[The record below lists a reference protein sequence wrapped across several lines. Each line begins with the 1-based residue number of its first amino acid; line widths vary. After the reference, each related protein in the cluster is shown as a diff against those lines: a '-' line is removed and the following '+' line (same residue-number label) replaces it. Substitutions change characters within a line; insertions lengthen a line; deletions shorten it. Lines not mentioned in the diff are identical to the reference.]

1 MISRAPFKMPEVPMP
16 AITRPTINIAEEV
29 ATPQSKEPSSKM
41 KKKPR
46 KVH

>member
-1 MISRAPFKMPEVPMP
+1 MMRKAPFRIPELPMP
-16 AITRPTINIAEEV
+16 AITRPTISTAEET
-29 ATPQSKEPSSKM
+29 ATPHIKEPTSKM